1 MLFHPYIVLE
11 PNKLESR
18 DVVYSVAERCRR
30 ENLQILVP
38 HVAGYEFSKG
48 NPTIN
53 WRKSLREIAPF
64 ADLVVAGVKCLD
76 LCRDEWESGVPSV
89 TLVDLRASIEFRQR
103 LRRIASGDES
113 AIDELLQ
120 GPGWKAMEESQEL
133 WSRYDDHKSSLVAL
147 CNCFRRPEYE
157 TVVNELRR
165 SRGQVVQKI
174 TQWLRSDDGVDFVA
188 MGMVFYG
195 ANSDAARR
203 LAGSLSVARAFLS
216 YCAALALHWIAM
228 SGLDTA
234 NAKEVTNDW
243 HDLEYGVMGALSAD
257 LITSDGRLR
266 DVYKAVRDA
275 FEC

>member
-1 MLFHPYIVLE
+1 MAV
-11 PNKLESR
+11 
-18 DVVYSVAERCRR
+18 
-30 ENLQILVP
+30 
-38 HVAGYEFSKG
+38 
-48 NPTIN
+48 
-53 WRKSLREIAPF
+53 
-64 ADLVVAGVKCLD
+64 
-76 LCRDEWESGVPSV
+76 
-89 TLVDLRASIEFRQR
+89 
-103 LRRIASGDES
+103 
-113 AIDELLQ
+113 
-120 GPGWKAMEESQEL
+120 
-133 WSRYDDHKSSLVAL
+133 